1 MPSPTQARLLWRTLS
16 RSMVEPHPF
25 ARNPITMTPHAWRA
39 GDLSRKLVKTSA
51 VYVSSI
57 SSPTI
62 LLVGNLSLMVI
73 QLLPVLCSHFRLA
86 SRCIVVVQWEY
97 VTLLC

>member
-16 RSMVEPHPF
+16 RNMVEPHPF

-51 VYVSSI
+51 VYFPFYAVIFGWPVAASWWFN
-57 SSPTI
+57 
-62 LLVGNLSLMVI
+62 GNM
-73 QLLPVLCSHFRLA
+73 
-86 SRCIVVVQWEY
+86 
-97 VTLLC
+97 